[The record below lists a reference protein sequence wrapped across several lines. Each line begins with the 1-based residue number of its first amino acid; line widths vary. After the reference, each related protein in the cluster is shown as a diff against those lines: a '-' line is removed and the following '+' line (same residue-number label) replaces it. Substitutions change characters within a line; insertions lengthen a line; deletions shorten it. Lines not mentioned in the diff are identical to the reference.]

1 MSISTKSKLGFEKPA
16 VDQQVMETS
25 WKGFSAVLD
34 VVTATSEVRGD
45 YNIAG
50 SNHNKPA
57 YKKEQ
62 KAALCSWGC
71 NKPL

>member
-1 MSISTKSKLGFEKPA
+1 MVGHDFFKALEDLG
-16 VDQQVMETS
+16 D
-25 WKGFSAVLD
+25 LD
-34 VVTATSEVRGD
+34 GCLFQVRGD

-62 KAALCSWGC
+62 KALCGEVSRGFPGIIEGPKKVAI
-71 NKPL
+71 NVP